1 MNICTTNTAFLDL
14 GKLKRGDSFM
24 GFNFEL
30 LEDDNVTPIDIT
42 GSTFLMQL
50 KASEKSPVAYEFS
63 SANGKIQVISGKVVV
78 TTVLAGF
85 TLNPNVYI
93 FDMVWT
99 NSAGVKQTIFNGQIE
114 IVW

>member
-1 MNICTTNTAFLDL
+1 MSCTTNIDFLDL

-24 GFNFEL
+24 GFTFEM
-30 LEDDNVTPIDIT
+30 LEDDNVTEIDLT

-50 KASEKSPVAYEFS
+50 KASEKSPVAFEFS
-63 SANGKIQVISGKVVV
+63 SANNKIQIISGVV
-78 TTVLAGF
+78 TVTTILDGF

-99 NSAGVKQTIFNGQIE
+99 DSAGVKRTIFNGQIE